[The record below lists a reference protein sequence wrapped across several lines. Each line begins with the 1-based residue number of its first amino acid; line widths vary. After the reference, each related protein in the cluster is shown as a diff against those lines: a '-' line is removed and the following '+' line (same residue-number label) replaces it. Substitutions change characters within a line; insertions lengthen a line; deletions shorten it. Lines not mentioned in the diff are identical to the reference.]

1 MPVLDAAAAGQSPL
15 TPSKTSPDP
24 DATSTGSSNSSDPV
38 NLPEGMTQVNWKDRI
53 STLHTEA
60 KQLRAQRNR
69 VSKDLKSAMRKNKRI
84 MERAKGLS
92 EVDIVQILV
101 MKRAKTATS
110 ALGATLS
117 GDPPVNV
124 DARESTSAPAIA
136 ASGDDVAADAEL

>member
-1 MPVLDAAAAGQSPL
+1 MPVLDTAADGESPR
-15 TPSKTSPDP
+15 TPSNTSPDP
-24 DATSTGSSNSSDPV
+24 DTTSTGSSNLSDPV

-92 EVDIVQILV
+92 EVNIVQILV
-101 MKRAKTATS
+101 MKRAKTAS
-110 ALGATLS
+110 ALGATSS
-117 GDPPVNV
+117 GDPSVNV
-124 DARESTSAPAIA
+124 DARESTSAAAIA
-136 ASGDDVAADAEL
+136 ASGDDVAGDADL

>member
-1 MPVLDAAAAGQSPL
+1 MPVLDAAAAGQSPR

-24 DATSTGSSNSSDPV
+24 DTTSTGSSNLSDPV

-101 MKRAKTATS
+101 MKRAKTAS
-110 ALGATLS
+110 ALGATSS
-117 GDPPVNV
+117 GDPSVNV
-124 DARESTSAPAIA
+124 DARESTSAAAIA

>member
-1 MPVLDAAAAGQSPL
+1 M
-15 TPSKTSPDP
+15 
-24 DATSTGSSNSSDPV
+24 

-60 KQLRAQRNR
+60 KHLRAQRNR

>member
-1 MPVLDAAAAGQSPL
+1 MPVLDAAATGQSPR

-24 DATSTGSSNSSDPV
+24 DTTSTGSSNLSDPV
-38 NLPEGMTQVNWKDRI
+38 NLPEGTTQVNWKDRI

-69 VSKDLKSAMRKNKRI
+69 VSKDLKSAMRKNRRI

-101 MKRAKTATS
+101 MKRAKTAS
-110 ALGATLS
+110 ALGATSS
-117 GDPPVNV
+117 GDPSVNV
-124 DARESTSAPAIA
+124 DARESTSAAAIA

>member
-1 MPVLDAAAAGQSPL
+1 MPVLDAAAAGQSPR
-15 TPSKTSPDP
+15 TPSKTSPGP
-24 DATSTGSSNSSDPV
+24 DTTSTGSSNLSDPV
-38 NLPEGMTQVNWKDRI
+38 NLPEGTPQVNWKDRI

-101 MKRAKTATS
+101 MKRAKTAS
-110 ALGATLS
+110 ALGATSS
-117 GDPPVNV
+117 GDASVNV
-124 DARESTSAPAIA
+124 EARESTSAAAIA

>member
-1 MPVLDAAAAGQSPL
+1 MPVLDTAAAGQSPR

-24 DATSTGSSNSSDPV
+24 DTTSTSSSNLSDPV
-38 NLPEGMTQVNWKDRI
+38 NLREGTTQVNWKDRI

-101 MKRAKTATS
+101 MKRAKTAS
-110 ALGATLS
+110 ALGATSS
-117 GDPPVNV
+117 GDASVNV
-124 DARESTSAPAIA
+124 DARESTSAAAIA
-136 ASGDDVAADAEL
+136 DSGDDVVGDADL

>member
-24 DATSTGSSNSSDPV
+24 ETTSTGSSNSSDPV

-60 KQLRAQRNR
+60 KHLRAQRNR

-101 MKRAKTATS
+101 MKRAKTAS
-110 ALGATLS
+110 AIGATSS
-117 GDPPVNV
+117 GDPSVNV

>member
-1 MPVLDAAAAGQSPL
+1 M
-15 TPSKTSPDP
+15 
-24 DATSTGSSNSSDPV
+24 

-101 MKRAKTATS
+101 MKRAKTAS
-110 ALGATLS
+110 ALGATSS
-117 GDPPVNV
+117 GDPSVNV
-124 DARESTSAPAIA
+124 DARESTSAAAIA

>member
-1 MPVLDAAAAGQSPL
+1 MPVLDAAAAGQSPR

-24 DATSTGSSNSSDPV
+24 DTTSTGSSNLSDPV
-38 NLPEGMTQVNWKDRI
+38 NLPEGTTHVNWKDRI

-101 MKRAKTATS
+101 MKRAKTAS
-110 ALGATLS
+110 ALGATSS
-117 GDPPVNV
+117 GDPSVNV
-124 DARESTSAPAIA
+124 DARESTSAAAIA
-136 ASGDDVAADAEL
+136 ASGDDVAADADL

>member
-24 DATSTGSSNSSDPV
+24 ETTSTGSSNSSDPV

-60 KQLRAQRNR
+60 KHLRAQRNR

-101 MKRAKTATS
+101 MKRAKTAS
-110 ALGATLS
+110 ALGATSS
-117 GDPPVNV
+117 GDPSVNV

>member
-1 MPVLDAAAAGQSPL
+1 MPVLDTAADGQSPR

-24 DATSTGSSNSSDPV
+24 DTTSTGSSNPSGPV
-38 NLPEGMTQVNWKDRI
+38 NLPEGTAQVNWKDRI

-60 KQLRAQRNR
+60 KKLREQRNR